1 MYIEY
6 RFEAYLQMT
15 VERKEEKVDKPLLTG
30 SAPGGDKFSDICNME
45 TILPET
51 DVLITKRIFS
61 IIHIAKIPISKAL
74 NRQRSGQYT
83 AEVRRVESRPATDS
97 NRQVD
102 NFKLTRVGRVKLFN
116 RQRTIRAFSLLDT
129 VTDFSRKIILSTKK
143 LSTVFSVTGS
153 SFEEKQSHQLQY
165 L

>member
-15 VERKEEKVDKPLLTG
+15 VERREEKVDKPLLTG
-30 SAPGGDKFSDICNME
+30 SAPGGNKFSDICNME

-51 DVLITKRIFS
+51 DVLITKRTFS

-97 NRQVD
+97 NRQVH
-102 NFKLTRVGRVKLFN
+102 NFKPTRVGRVKLFN
-116 RQRTIRAFSLLDT
+116 RQRTIGAFTLLDSNW
-129 VTDFSRKIILSTKK
+129 FFKENYIIYKK
-143 LSTVFSVTGS
+143 TLN
-153 SFEEKQSHQLQY
+153 SF
-165 L
+165 